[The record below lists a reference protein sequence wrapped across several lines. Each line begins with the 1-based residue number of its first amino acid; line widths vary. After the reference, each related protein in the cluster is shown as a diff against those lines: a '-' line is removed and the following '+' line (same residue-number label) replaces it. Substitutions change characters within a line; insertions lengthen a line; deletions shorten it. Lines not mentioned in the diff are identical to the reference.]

1 MFTTFTVKK
10 PKEPKKIIRNLFV
23 TKQVLPKKS
32 PQKKVLKKIKPIK
45 KPRKKILYKTQK
57 PKEAKIEPEIK
68 IEKIEPKIDN
78 KIEPKNNNNN
88 KTQPKLPCNLFCIFH
103 NQSKI
108 IKNPIK
114 KPEPLLQKKRL
125 IDEETGNSIGRWNK
139 DEHRKFI
146 EAIIKFGNNWK
157 DVQKYID
164 TRTST
169 QARSH
174 AQKYFEKMKK
184 NKYLKVFKPLNVDNS
199 DNFTNATIMQL
210 HKLYGNKSKNEI
222 NLIVNKFI
230 NIESDNQ
237 KKKRRVLHPYIGNK
251 KSSSSNNKKH
261 NLELDINES
270 ISDNYNYEENIDN
283 NNISD
288 NNNNY
293 NNIEQNKLGNNL
305 NINEN
310 ININNNNEEINENN
324 NSQKNEEE
332 NIIFNNDFTE
342 KQLMQSYRGDG
353 IKYILN
359 ELVRNLSQNICEY
372 DPLEPKQKN
381 KRKNTF
387 GSFEENES
395 NLYEDN
401 LAYLNQY
408 NSSNNIINNSN
419 REQNMNINLV
429 TKSRKNSV
437 ESCFRFNNDKNDIFK
452 KYPGLDDAKLSF
464 DVNEVIARNLF
475 EDDKGIK
482 I

>member
-1 MFTTFTVKK
+1 M
-10 PKEPKKIIRNLFV
+10 
-23 TKQVLPKKS
+23 
-32 PQKKVLKKIKPIK
+32 
-45 KPRKKILYKTQK
+45 
-57 PKEAKIEPEIK
+57 
-68 IEKIEPKIDN
+68 
-78 KIEPKNNNNN
+78 
-88 KTQPKLPCNLFCIFH
+88 
-103 NQSKI
+103 
-108 IKNPIK
+108 
-114 KPEPLLQKKRL
+114 
-125 IDEETGNSIGRWNK
+125 
-139 DEHRKFI
+139 
-146 EAIIKFGNNWK
+146 
-157 DVQKYID
+157 
-164 TRTST
+164 
-169 QARSH
+169 
-174 AQKYFEKMKK
+174 
-184 NKYLKVFKPLNVDNS
+184 
-199 DNFTNATIMQL
+199 
-210 HKLYGNKSKNEI
+210 
-222 NLIVNKFI
+222 
-230 NIESDNQ
+230 
-237 KKKRRVLHPYIGNK
+237 HPYIGNK
-251 KSSSSNNKKH
+251 KSNSSNNKKH

-270 ISDNYNYEENIDN
+270 ISDNYNYNYEENIDN
-283 NNISD
+283 NNIGD
-288 NNNNY
+288 NNY

-359 ELVRNLSQNICEY
+359 ELVRNLSQNICEH
-372 DPLEPKQKN
+372 DPPEPKQKN
-381 KRKNTF
+381 RRNNTF

-408 NSSNNIINNSN
+408 NSSNNINNN
-419 REQNMNINLV
+419 REQNVNINLV